1 MKKSEGVRMKNNL
14 EGKRV
19 LVTGGTGMIG
29 RYLVEKLLSK
39 NCTVTVVSLDDG
51 SDLPADVNFINLDL
65 TILENCMKACSGQDY
80 VFNLIGIK
88 GSPKM
93 SREKPASFM
102 VPMLMFN
109 TAMMEAAIRCNVK
122 WYLYTSS
129 VGVYHPAE
137 VFKEDD
143 VWKTFPSENDKHP
156 GWAKRIG
163 ELQAEAY
170 RIQYGA
176 NNISIVRPAN
186 VYGKWDNFDPENA
199 MVIPS
204 LINRIMSGES
214 PLKVWGDGTPVR
226 DFIYAGD
233 CADGMIHV
241 VEQGITEPVNLGSG
255 NGISVRQIAE
265 TIRDAYDKSVKI
277 EWDTTKPK
285 GDAKRIMDTT
295 RAKSYG
301 FECVTGIKKGVEE
314 TMRWF
319 LENRNAHKKRN
330 NYFTK
335 EK

>member
-1 MKKSEGVRMKNNL
+1 MKNVL
-14 EGKRV
+14 DGKRV

-29 RYLVEKLLSK
+29 RYLVEKLLK
-39 NCTVTVVSLDDG
+39 KECKVTVVSLDEPTN
-51 SDLPADVNFINLDL
+51 LPPEVEFLKLDL
-65 TILENCMKACSGQDY
+65 TVLENCIKACSKQDY

-109 TAMMEAAIRCNVK
+109 TAMMEAAMRCDVK

-137 VFKEDD
+137 VFSEDD

-163 ELQAEAY
+163 ELQADAY
-170 RIQYGA
+170 KIQYGKD
-176 NNISIVRPAN
+176 NISIVRPAN

-204 LINRIMSGES
+204 LINRMVSGES
-214 PLKVWGDGTPVR
+214 PLTVWGDGTPIR

-233 CADGMIHV
+233 CAEGMIHM
-241 VEQGITEPVNLGSG
+241 VENGVTEPVNLGSG
-255 NGISVRQIAE
+255 CGVSIKQVAEAVR
-265 TIRDAYDKSVKI
+265 DSYDKTVEI
-277 EWDTTKPK
+277 VWDTTKPA
-285 GDAKRIMDTT
+285 GDARRLMNTT
-295 RAKSYG
+295 RAESHG
-301 FECVTGIKKGVEE
+301 FKCTTPLERGIAE
-314 TMRWF
+314 TLEWF
-319 LENRNAHKKRN
+319 CNNKEQYKTRN
-330 NYFTK
+330 NYFTERK
-335 EK
+335 KWD